1 MIFQCDLAFFVE
13 LPDIN
18 SGPCFG
24 FFVRHRNSFERMIE
38 RRGTNLRF
46 STNRKQA
53 SLGPFVVEDREIK
66 QQNKTKKHAHT
77 PSDLTLPRGE
87 IPARVEGRRN
97 GDMPNFQEPFGT
109 YLKDLWLDHSTCPVT
124 GQVKPLI
131 PQKSGCGKFTVSPN
145 R

>member
-1 MIFQCDLAFFVE
+1 MIFQCNLAFLVE

-38 RRGTNLRF
+38 RCGTNLRF

-53 SLGPFVVEDREIK
+53 RLGRFVVKDREIK

-77 PSDLTLPRGE
+77 PSDLTPPRGE
-87 IPARVEGRRN
+87 IVSV
-97 GDMPNFQEPFGT
+97 
-109 YLKDLWLDHSTCPVT
+109 L
-124 GQVKPLI
+124 GQA
-131 PQKSGCGKFTVSPN
+131 
-145 R
+145 